1 MAQHAQ
7 TESIDSY
14 MRDIKDYELITVEEE
29 NRLADLIMHG
39 SQEER
44 NMARERLACANLR
57 LVVKI
62 AHDFKQFGLGF
73 ADLVQE
79 GNMGL
84 MTAVDKFDPSK
95 GAKFSCYAAWWIKQS
110 MRKALVWQS
119 RTIRIPGGSAQRLIH
134 VDKARARLAVELG
147 REPTD
152 EEVAEAT
159 DLSVQQIENLDRAVT
174 EVLSMDTNV
183 SEDSTTT
190 FDQMLSES
198 LEDNSEEKKNTVDAV
213 NAVLAKLS
221 QLDRVIVSRLFGM
234 DGDKVEPR
242 QVAQETGLSVE
253 AIQARLEKA
262 LSFMRTELTD
272 AGIGPAVWC
281 D

>member
-1 MAQHAQ
+1 M
-7 TESIDSY
+7 
-14 MRDIKDYELITVEEE
+14 
-29 NRLADLIMHG
+29 ADLIMHG
-39 SQEER
+39 SPEEAR
-44 NMARERLACANLR
+44 QAREQLACANLR

-62 AHDFKQFGLGF
+62 AHDFKHFGLGF

-79 GNMGL
+79 GNLGL
-84 MTAVDKFDPSK
+84 MIAVDKFDPSK

-134 VDKARARLAVELG
+134 VDKARARLAMEFG
-147 REPTD
+147 REPTA

-159 DLSVQQIENLDRAVT
+159 GFSVQQIENLDHAVT
-174 EVLSMDTNV
+174 EVLSMDTQV
-183 SEDSTTT
+183 SDDSTTT

-198 LEDNSEEKKNTVDAV
+198 LEDNSEDKRKAVDAV
-213 NAVLAKLS
+213 DAVLDKLS
-221 QLDRVIVSRLFGM
+221 QLDRAIVSRLFGM
-234 DGDKVEPR
+234 DGDAVEPK

-262 LSFMRTELTD
+262 LSFMREELV
-272 AGIGPAVWC
+272 ALGVGPVWC
-281 D
+281 N

>member
-1 MAQHAQ
+1 MNQHTQ
-7 TESIDSY
+7 TESIDKY
-14 MRDIKDYELITVEEE
+14 MRNINCYKLITVEEE

-39 SQEER
+39 SPEEAR
-44 NMARERLACANLR
+44 QAREQLACANLR

-62 AHDFKQFGLGF
+62 AHDFKHFGLGF

-79 GNMGL
+79 GNLGL
-84 MTAVDKFDPSK
+84 MIAVDKFDPSK

-134 VDKARARLAVELG
+134 VDKARARLAMEFG
-147 REPTD
+147 REPTA

-159 DLSVQQIENLDRAVT
+159 GFSVQQIENLDHAVT
-174 EVLSMDTNV
+174 EVLSMDTQV
-183 SEDSTTT
+183 SDDSTTT

-198 LEDNSEEKKNTVDAV
+198 LEDNSENKRKAVDAV
-213 NAVLAKLS
+213 DAVLEKLS
-221 QLDRVIVSRLFGM
+221 QLDRAIVSRLFGM
-234 DGDKVEPR
+234 DGDAVEPK

-253 AIQARLEKA
+253 AIQARLEKV
-262 LSFMRTELTD
+262 LSFMREELN
-272 AGIGPAVWC
+272 ALGVGPIWC
-281 D
+281 N